1 MHAQA
6 VLLKT
11 ARAQKQNCTRA
22 FAHKVLQSQRGVLEQ
37 DISPVLTNPS
47 DLSLLDYPRLV
58 RTSCRYS
65 SMDDSL
71 ITGQGEY
78 GPVSKSQHLQV
89 MSPRGS
95 ATGLGQNPM
104 GNPNDGPYADP
115 SSSSSVG
122 VP

>member
-1 MHAQA
+1 MHKLYNSRLQERRG
-6 VLLKT
+6 KS
-11 ARAQKQNCTRA
+11 TRA

-58 RTSCRYS
+58 RTSRRYS

-78 GPVSKSQHLQV
+78 GPVSKSQHLQLLV
-89 MSPRGS
+89 V
-95 ATGLGQNPM
+95 GL
-104 GNPNDGPYADP
+104 
-115 SSSSSVG
+115 
-122 VP
+122 